1 MSISILE
8 QVASIEADTS
18 MKYTLI
24 DARNR
29 LLTIANEQL
38 EAPEM
43 KPISIGIRELLAH
56 IYARQ
61 ESQNRSISDS
71 VNPFARRV
79 SRRAS

>member
-29 LLTIANEQL
+29 LLTIA
-38 EAPEM
+38 
-43 KPISIGIRELLAH
+43 
-56 IYARQ
+56 
-61 ESQNRSISDS
+61 
-71 VNPFARRV
+71 
-79 SRRAS
+79 